1 MTQLENKIAQEL
13 TFEEVKRCADSYIP
27 DAKKLGKDGDGWSY
41 GGDFPE
47 GRKDVCVAKS
57 LYWDSS
63 NNEYHTLVLIWK
75 DGNGA
80 IQHCEIDCSS
90 NGGVV
95 YAESI
100 KALGN
105 EITVSYVKDGN
116 YPCRAPRQDKIKTIK
131 I

>member
-1 MTQLENKIAQEL
+1 MTQPQNEITQVL
-13 TFEEVKRCADSYIP
+13 TYEEVNNCADSYSP
-27 DAKKLGKDGDGWSY
+27 SSKVLGKYGYRWNY

-57 LYWDSS
+57 LYGDGDKE
-63 NNEYHTLVLIWK
+63 EYHTLILIRK
-75 DGNGA
+75 DETGA
-80 IQHCEIDCSS
+80 IQHHKIDCSS

-116 YPCRAPRQDKIKTIK
+116 YPCRAPQQEKIVTIK